1 MSQNPKMTAQWMDT
15 MMPEA
20 QFHDQVMDYMAKN
33 PEQMNQW
40 MTNDPRHIEE
50 MATAMKENH
59 DFMMA
64 MMLVMMNDPALRLQM
79 LGHMTENPESMEQM
93 KKMMGQNMMGSE
105 MISPAADAHT
115 ITDDI
120 DKSFVLC
127 AIETDGQSIYPD
139 NDIDGLIVGSSDGV
153 FYPESWTF
161 ALIDADDIE
170 EVDVEDY
177 PEGLRD
183 HDTVNGQDH
192 TEAHYNCNDDAVAA
206 ASAPGPSI
214 SVDIGDVVQITL
226 VSDIDNVHMHSI
238 DQHALNGDEHVNSGP
253 IQQGHQKTWVWKSDQ
268 AGSFLYHCAANG
280 LMNLWEHINNGMYG
294 NIVVS
299 PTGNDDDAA
308 VEYSVMFADMYTME
322 TDDGGSEPA
331 NHEFD
336 LGAFVAGDNNIMV
349 TNGEAFNYAPFIGA
363 EWGDGEHHLV
373 ILNPLDVFG
382 DPQVLNGVPLVA
394 PINEITRWYIT
405 NPGPNNF
412 LAWHFIAGQ
421 MDVRDGSTPQK
432 LMTPVA
438 NEETW
443 TVPPGS
449 SSTTDTVF
457 PSVGPYIGITH
468 KLNDVVKGGAFAV
481 IACDVDNPENNEA
494 HPLAEFVCNDVGG
507 FESIED
513 IIAFNAAVN
522 PKVIVKEI

>member
-1 MSQNPKMTAQWMDT
+1 MLHFLMTIIKRIVTIA
-15 MMPEA
+15 
-20 QFHDQVMDYMAKN
+20 
-33 PEQMNQW
+33 
-40 MTNDPRHIEE
+40 I
-50 MATAMKENH
+50 ATIL
-59 DFMMA
+59 F
-64 MMLVMMNDPALRLQM
+64 
-79 LGHMTENPESMEQM
+79 
-93 KKMMGQNMMGSE
+93 GSVVGI
-105 MISPAADAHT
+105 MHLSPAADAHT

-139 NDIDGLIVGSSDGV
+139 NDIDMLIVGSPDGV

-161 ALIDADDIE
+161 VLIDADDLE
-170 EVDVEDY
+170 EVDPLDY
-177 PEGLRD
+177 PAGLRS

-192 TEAHYNCNDDAVAA
+192 TGAHYNCNDVAVLDA
-206 ASAPGPSI
+206 SFPGPSI

-226 VSDIDNVHMHSI
+226 VSDIDNEHIHSI
-238 DQHALNGDEHVNSGP
+238 DQHAVNGDEHVNSGP
-253 IQQGHQKTWVWKSDQ
+253 IQQGHMKTWVWEAEDS
-268 AGSFLYHCAANG
+268 GSFLYHCAGNG
-280 LMNLWEHINNGMYG
+280 LMNLWTHINNGMYG
-294 NIVVS
+294 NIVVQ
-299 PTGNDDDAA
+299 PEDDDDIA
-308 VEYSVMFADMYTME
+308 VEYSVMFSDMYTKNT
-322 TDDGGSEPA
+322 TDTQSGITSPSE
-331 NHEFD
+331 HEFD

-363 EWGDGEHHLV
+363 EWGDGAHTLV

-382 DPQVLNGVPLVA
+382 NPQVLNGAPLVA
-394 PINEITRWYIT
+394 PIDEITRWYIT

-432 LMTPVA
+432 LMSPVR

-468 KLNDVVKGGAFAV
+468 KLSDVVKGGAFAV
-481 IACDVDNPENNEA
+481 IACDVDNPSNNVN
-494 HPLAEFVCNDVGG
+494 HPLSQLLCNDIGG
-507 FESIED
+507 ITSIED
-513 IIAFNAAVN
+513 INAFNEAVN

>member
-1 MSQNPKMTAQWMDT
+1 MTRKILAASLAVLFTVSMVFVGFTNNVQGHSI
-15 MMPEA
+15 PEV
-20 QFHDQVMDYMAKN
+20 Q
-33 PEQMNQW
+33 
-40 MTNDPRHIEE
+40 
-50 MATAMKENH
+50 
-59 DFMMA
+59 
-64 MMLVMMNDPALRLQM
+64 
-79 LGHMTENPESMEQM
+79 
-93 KKMMGQNMMGSE
+93 
-105 MISPAADAHT
+105 
-115 ITDDI
+115 I
-120 DKSFVLC
+120 DKSFILC
-127 AIETDGQSIYPD
+127 AFETDGQLIYPD
-139 NDIDGLIVGSSDGV
+139 NDIDGLVGGVAGV

-161 ALIDADDIE
+161 VLINATDMVPASAAQISAAR
-170 EVDVEDY
+170 V
-177 PEGLRD
+177 

-192 TEAHYNCNDDAVAA
+192 TAEPDVHYNCKDAAVAS

-214 SVDIGDVVQITL
+214 SVDLNDTVEIRL
-226 VSDIDNVHMHSI
+226 VSDIDNIHIHSI

-253 IQQGHQKTWVWKSDQ
+253 MAPGHSKTWIWKAEQ

-280 LMNLWEHINNGMYG
+280 LFPLWTHINNGMYG
-294 NIVVS
+294 NIVVT
-299 PTGNDDDAA
+299 PEDDDDVA
-308 VEYSVMFADMYTME
+308 VEYNVMFADMYTLLL
-322 TDDGGSEPA
+322 DDGNGGPA
-331 NHEFD
+331 NHDFD
-336 LGAFVAGDNNIMV
+336 FDAFLAGDNNIMV
-349 TNGEAFNYAPFIGA
+349 TNGQAFNYAPFIGA
-363 EWGDGEHHLV
+363 DWGDGEHTSIDLNTIIGDGTGGLP
-373 ILNPLDVFG
+373 IL
-382 DPQVLNGVPLVA
+382 A
-394 PINEITRWYIT
+394 PTNEITRWYIT

-421 MDVRDGSTPQK
+421 MDVRDGSTPK
-432 LMTPVA
+432 ELMTPVA

-513 IIAFNAAVN
+513 INAFNAAIN

>member
-1 MSQNPKMTAQWMDT
+1 MTT
-15 MMPEA
+15 IIT
-20 QFHDQVMDYMAKN
+20 K
-33 PEQMNQW
+33 
-40 MTNDPRHIEE
+40 I
-50 MATAMKENH
+50 ATIAI
-59 DFMMA
+59 A
-64 MMLVMMNDPALRLQM
+64 TIL
-79 LGHMTENPESMEQM
+79 LGSVVGIMQLTPTAE
-93 KKMMGQNMMGSE
+93 
-105 MISPAADAHT
+105 AHT
-115 ITDDI
+115 IDKKI
-120 DKSFVLC
+120 KKSFVLC

-170 EVDVEDY
+170 EVDPEDY
-177 PEGLRD
+177 PEGLRS

-192 TEAHYNCNDDAVAA
+192 EGAHYNCNDEAVAE

-214 SVDIGDVVQITL
+214 SVDIDDVVQITL
-226 VSDIDNVHMHSI
+226 VSDIDNVHVHSI

-253 IQQGHQKTWVWKSDQ
+253 IQQGHQKTWVWKSEQ

-280 LMNLWEHINNGMYG
+280 LFPLWTHINNGMYG
-294 NIVVS
+294 NIVVQ
-299 PTGNDDDAA
+299 PEGDDDHVA
-308 VEYSVMFADMYTME
+308 VEYSVMFADMYTK
-322 TDDGGSEPA
+322 PA
-331 NHEFD
+331 EVDKKGNPVGNNHVFD
-336 LGAFVAGDNNIMV
+336 LGAFVAEANNIMV

-363 EWGDGEHHLV
+363 DWGDGEHNLV
-373 ILNPLDVFG
+373 ILNPLDVG
-382 DPQVLNGVPLVA
+382 AGVLNGAPLVA
-394 PINEITRWYIT
+394 PIDEVTRWYIT
-405 NPGPNNF
+405 NPGPNQF

-421 MDVRDGSTPQK
+421 MDVRDGSTPNK

-449 SSTTDTVF
+449 SSTTDTIF

-468 KLNDVVKGGAFAV
+468 KLSDVVKGGAFAV
-481 IACDVDNPENNEA
+481 IACDIDNPENNEA
-494 HPLAEFVCNDVGG
+494 HPLADFVCNDVGG

-513 IIAFNAAVN
+513 IIAFNAAIN